1 LLRKTLLPLII
12 IAVALLIFFLLKV
25 SEPETSAREQPQKAW
40 LVDAVT
46 VQHQR
51 LAPEITIYG
60 RVETPRD
67 ASLKAALEADIEAI
81 NVLEGDIVEAGQTLI
96 TLDDTDVSLLR
107 DQRQADVREAQA
119 LIDSENQRYQRD
131 RGLLANQQ
139 QLVNLADKAVQRAK
153 KLEETRL
160 ASQSALDESLAAYQQ
175 QLLALKQLQH
185 DIDTHPARLAQL
197 EASKS
202 RAQALLAQ
210 SEVNLGRTRITA
222 PFDSRVAGLNVAP
235 GDRVRPGDTLLTVY
249 DLSNLEVR
257 AQIPGRFIGRVR
269 TLLNQGKR
277 LQAHAR
283 LEGKTIQLT
292 LQRLSGEVRQD
303 SGGID
308 GLFSIDNN
316 QEPLPLGTFMEL
328 QLRLAEQDDVIEIP
342 FSALYGLDRV
352 YRIESGLLQS
362 VPVERVGEK
371 TGANG
376 QKMMLIRSDNLQPG
390 DQVAATQL
398 PNAIT
403 GLRVEIAE

>member
-1 LLRKTLLPLII
+1 MLKKTVLPLII
-12 IAVALLIFFLLKV
+12 IALAVLIFFLLKV
-25 SEPETSAREQPQKAW
+25 SEPETAAREQPQKAW

-46 VQHQR
+46 VEHQR

-67 ASLKAALEADIEAI
+67 ASLKAAVEADIEAI
-81 NVLEGDIVEAGQTLI
+81 HVLEGDTVDAEQVLI
-96 TLDDTDVSLLR
+96 NLDDTDVSLMR

-119 LIDSENQRYQRD
+119 LIDTENQRYQRD
-131 RGLLANQQ
+131 RDLLDNQQ

-160 ASQSALDESLAAYQQ
+160 ASQSALDDALAAYQQ
-175 QLLALKQLQH
+175 QVLSLKQLQH
-185 DIDTHPARLAQL
+185 DIDQHPARLAQL
-197 EASKS
+197 QAAKS

-210 SEVNLGRTRITA
+210 AEVNIGRTRITA
-222 PFDSRVAGLNVAP
+222 PFDSRVAALNVAP
-235 GDRVRPGDTLLTVY
+235 GDRVRPGDNLLTVY

-257 AQIPGRFIGRVR
+257 AQIPGRYIGRVR
-269 TLLNQGKR
+269 TLMNQGR
-277 LQAHAR
+277 QLEAR
-283 LEGKTIQLT
+283 ANLEGETIKLT

-316 QEPLPLGTFMEL
+316 REPLPLGTFVEL
-328 QLRLAEQDDVIEIP
+328 QMQLAEQDDVIEIP

-352 YRIESGLLQS
+352 YRIEDGLLQS
-362 VPVERVGEK
+362 VAVERVGEK
-371 TGANG
+371 TRQNG
-376 QKMMLIRSDNLQPG
+376 QKIMLIRSDKLQPG
-390 DQVAATQL
+390 DKVAATQL

>member
-1 LLRKTLLPLII
+1 MLRKTLLPLII

>member
-1 LLRKTLLPLII
+1 M
-12 IAVALLIFFLLKV
+12 
-25 SEPETSAREQPQKAW
+25 
-40 LVDAVT
+40 
-46 VQHQR
+46 
-51 LAPEITIYG
+51 
-60 RVETPRD
+60 
-67 ASLKAALEADIEAI
+67 
-81 NVLEGDIVEAGQTLI
+81 
-96 TLDDTDVSLLR
+96 
-107 DQRQADVREAQA
+107 
-119 LIDSENQRYQRD
+119 
-131 RGLLANQQ
+131 
-139 QLVNLADKAVQRAK
+139 
-153 KLEETRL
+153 
-160 ASQSALDESLAAYQQ
+160 
-175 QLLALKQLQH
+175 
-185 DIDTHPARLAQL
+185 
-197 EASKS
+197 
-202 RAQALLAQ
+202 
-210 SEVNLGRTRITA
+210 
-222 PFDSRVAGLNVAP
+222 
-235 GDRVRPGDTLLTVY
+235 LTVY

>member
-1 LLRKTLLPLII
+1 MLRKTLLPLII

-175 QLLALKQLQH
+175 QLLSLKQLQH

>member
-1 LLRKTLLPLII
+1 MLRKTLLPLII
-12 IAVALLIFFLLKV
+12 IAVAVLTFFLLKV
-25 SEPETSAREQPQKAW
+25 SEPETAARDQPQKAW

-67 ASLKAALEADIEAI
+67 ASLKAALEADIETI
-81 NVLEGDIVEAGQTLI
+81 DVLEGDIVDAGQTLI

-131 RGLLANQQ
+131 RGLLSNQQ

-175 QLLALKQLQH
+175 QLLSLKQLQH

-197 EASKS
+197 EAAKS

-352 YRIESGLLQS
+352 YRIEAGLLQS
-362 VPVERVGEK
+362 VQVERVGEK
-371 TGANG
+371 TGENG
-376 QKMMLIRSDNLQPG
+376 QKLMLIRSDKLQPG
-390 DQVAATQL
+390 DKVAATQL